1 MDLSLLFVAPE
12 CAPLTKTGG
21 LGDVCGAL
29 PPALRGLGVDVR
41 ILIPGYRNVLEKTSF
56 RDSGQEVAR
65 LSLLGFELRLLAASI
80 GSVPYLVIDCPQ
92 LYARGGGPYQNAQGE
107 DWPDN
112 GLRFGLLSKV
122 AAELGSERSP
132 LPWRADVVHCNDWPA
147 ALAPVFLAGQAQRA
161 RTVMTIH
168 NLAFQGNFD
177 AGLVGR
183 LGIAPGHFS
192 MQGLEFYGRMSFL
205 KGGIAY
211 CDAVTTV
218 SPTYAQEIQTPEL
231 GCGMDGLLR
240 GRREVLAG
248 ILNGIDTVAWNPAVD
263 PLIAGRYDASSLER
277 KKANKRA
284 LQQRIGLPVD
294 GDVPLFGQ
302 VGRLTEQKG
311 SDLVAGAAAELAS
324 MGQLVVLGSGDRGH
338 ERALRG
344 IAAQHPGRIAVQ
356 VGFDEQLAHLI
367 EAGADLFLMP
377 SRYEPCGLNQ
387 MYSQRYGTP
396 PIVRATGGL
405 ADTVEDGVT
414 GFVFEEASSPAL
426 VAAVRRA
433 LAAYREPGRWQRLQR
448 AGMVRDFSWSA
459 AARRYADLYL
469 RLATLEQV

>member
-1 MDLSLLFVAPE
+1 
-12 CAPLTKTGG
+12 
-21 LGDVCGAL
+21 
-29 PPALRGLGVDVR
+29 
-41 ILIPGYRNVLEKTSF
+41 
-56 RDSGQEVAR
+56 
-65 LSLLGFELRLLAASI
+65 
-80 GSVPYLVIDCPQ
+80 
-92 LYARGGGPYQNAQGE
+92 
-107 DWPDN
+107 
-112 GLRFGLLSKV
+112 
-122 AAELGSERSP
+122 
-132 LPWRADVVHCNDWPA
+132 
-147 ALAPVFLAGQAQRA
+147 
-161 RTVMTIH
+161 
-168 NLAFQGNFD
+168 
-177 AGLVGR
+177 
-183 LGIAPGHFS
+183 
-192 MQGLEFYGRMSFL
+192 
-205 KGGIAY
+205 
-211 CDAVTTV
+211 
-218 SPTYAQEIQTPEL
+218 
-231 GCGMDGLLR
+231 MDGLLR

-248 ILNGIDTVAWNPAVD
+248 ILNGIDTVAWNPAAD

-284 LQQRIGLPVD
+284 LQQRMGLPLD
-294 GDVPLFGQ
+294 GEVPLFGQ

-324 MGQLVVLGSGDRGH
+324 MGQLVVLGSGDREH

-448 AGMVRDFSWSA
+448 AGMARDFSWSA

>member
-1 MDLSLLFVAPE
+1 MSVLFVAPE

-29 PPALRGLGVDVR
+29 PPALRALDVDVR
-41 ILIPGYRNVLEKTSF
+41 VLIPGYPGVLS
-56 RDSGQEVAR
+56 RISAGDSGQR
-65 LSLLGFELRLLAASI
+65 LSLLGVELKLLEGRIAEHT
-80 GSVPYLVIDCPQ
+80 VPFLVIDCPQ
-92 LYARGGGPYQNAQGE
+92 LYERSGGPYQNAQGE

-112 GLRFGLLSKV
+112 GLRFGLLSSV
-122 AAELGSERSP
+122 AAALGSEGSP
-132 LPWRADVVHCNDWPA
+132 LPWRADVVHCNDWPS
-147 ALAPVFLAGQAQRA
+147 ALTPVFLAGRAQRA
-161 RTVMTIH
+161 RTVMTVH

-183 LGIAPGHFS
+183 LGIGVEHFS

-211 CDAVTTV
+211 SDAVTTV

-240 GRREVLAG
+240 ARRDVLAG
-248 ILNGIDTVAWNPAVD
+248 ILNGIDTAVWNPAAD
-263 PLIAGRYDASSLER
+263 PLIAERYDATSLER
-277 KKANKRA
+277 KKTNKLA
-284 LQQRIGLPVD
+284 LQRRMGLPID
-294 GDVPLFGQ
+294 ADIPLLGQ
-302 VGRLTEQKG
+302 VGRMTHQKG
-311 SDLVAGAAAELAS
+311 SDLVAGAGAELAS
-324 MGQLVVLGSGDRGH
+324 MGQLVVLGSGDREH
-338 ERALRG
+338 ERALSG
-344 IAAQHPGRIAVQ
+344 LAAQHPGRIAVQ

-414 GFVFEEASSPAL
+414 GFVFQEASSPAL

-448 AGMVRDFSWSA
+448 AGMARDFSWSA

-469 RLATLEQV
+469 RLATLERV